1 MKSNINFNK
10 DLITTIDKVE
20 NERISIEI
28 LQYDDLT
35 GGNSASDSM
44 MLYFMKKSN
53 VKLRQVK
60 MTMKNTAVR
69 LEAGALYMLKGDIEM
84 DNKMGG
90 LIGLGKKFLKS
101 SVTGETTFRP
111 TYKGSGELYL
121 EPSYG
126 HYVIIELENEEVIVD
141 DGVFYACEDTVD
153 VGVFMQKNLSSAVL
167 GNEGLFQVKL
177 SGTGFVIL
185 EVPVPKEEILEVE
198 LNNETLKV
206 DGNFAILRT
215 EGVIFTVETSSKS
228 LIGSATSGEGLLN
241 VFKGRGKVWL
251 VPTEIAYRRLG
262 YGVGRMSNPGGSSNT
277 KI

>member
-10 DLITTIDKVE
+10 NLITTIDKVE

-28 LQYDDLT
+28 LQYEDLT

-53 VKLRQVK
+53 IKLRQVK
-60 MTMKNTAVR
+60 MTMKNTSVR

-177 SGTGFVIL
+177 SGTGFVVL

-215 EGVIFTVETSSKS
+215 GGVVFTVETSSKS

-262 YGVGRMSNPGGSSNT
+262 FGVAKMSNPGGSSNT

>member
-1 MKSNINFNK
+1 MKSNLNSNK
-10 DLITTIDKVE
+10 DLITVIDKVE
-20 NERISIEI
+20 NERLSIEI

-35 GGNSASDSM
+35 GGNSATDSM

-69 LEAGALYMLKGDIEM
+69 LEAGALYMLKGNIEM

-101 SVTGETTFRP
+101 SVTGETTFKP

-177 SGTGFVIL
+177 SGSGFVVL

-262 YGVGRMSNPGGSSNT
+262 YGVSSMSNPGGSSNT